1 MRKELIKFI
10 IPILLVMSLTGLFIP
25 WQIVLVLT
33 FIFSLFFITNLKY
46 HNLKNESFEITATNK
61 DPLTPMHWYRDEI
74 ISQMYVLRW
83 NLIEDSGEKKVWR
96 PRGMTRV
103 MEDSF
108 TMTYSPYIIH
118 ISGSRN
124 MITMMKSLL
133 EFEKIFL

>member
-1 MRKELIKFI
+1 MRKEFIKFI
-10 IPILLVMSLTGLFIP
+10 IPILLLMSILSLIIA
-25 WQIVLVLT
+25 WQVVLVLT

-46 HNLKNESFEITATNK
+46 HNLKKETFEITPSNK

-74 ISQMYVLRW
+74 MSQMYVLRW
-83 NLIEDSGEKKVWR
+83 RLAEDTAEKKVWI

-108 TMTYSPYIIH
+108 TMSYSPYIIS

-124 MITMMKSLL
+124 MIKMMKSFL